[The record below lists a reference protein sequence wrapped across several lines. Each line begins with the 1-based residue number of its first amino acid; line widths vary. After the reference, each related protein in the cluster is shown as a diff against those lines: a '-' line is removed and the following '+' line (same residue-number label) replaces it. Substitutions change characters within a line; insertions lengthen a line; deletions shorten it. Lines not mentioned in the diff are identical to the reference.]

1 MKSLKEVGEAYLLH
15 LKEKGL
21 SDRSIYTYGNDL
33 KQITAFFGED
43 KEIDKILIPHVG
55 RFLKSDE
62 LLKKKDLDRAK
73 PTIDKTIRFFRMLMI
88 WAKEQ
93 EYIENLP
100 LPKAMMGKN

>member
-1 MKSLKEVGEAYLLH
+1 MKSLKEVGTEYLNY

-43 KEIDKILIPHVG
+43 KEIDKVLIPHVG

-73 PTIDKTIRFFRMLMI
+73 PTIDKTIRFFRMLML

-93 EYIENLP
+93 GYIENLP
-100 LPKAMMGKN
+100 LPKVMMGKN

>member
-1 MKSLKEVGEAYLLH
+1 MKSLKEVGTEYLNY

-21 SDRSIYTYGNDL
+21 SDRSIYTYSNDL

-43 KEIDKILIPHVG
+43 KELDKILIPHVG

-93 EYIENLP
+93 GYIENLP
-100 LPKAMMGKN
+100 LPKAIMGKN

>member
-1 MKSLKEVGEAYLLH
+1 MKSLKEAGKEYLNH

-33 KQITAFFGED
+33 KQIIAFFGEE

-73 PTIDKTIRFFRMLMI
+73 PTIDKTIRFFRMLI
-88 WAKEQ
+88 LWAKEQ
-93 EYIENLP
+93 GYIENLP
-100 LPKAMMGKN
+100 FTKAITEKN

>member
-1 MKSLKEVGEAYLLH
+1 MKSLKEVGTEYLNY

-21 SDRSIYTYGNDL
+21 SDRSIYTYSNDL

-55 RFLKSDE
+55 KFLKSDE

-93 EYIENLP
+93 GYIENLP
-100 LPKAMMGKN
+100 LPKAIMGKN